1 MSDPQ
6 VTVLTSKFKS
16 LKTFPSFLPFQ
27 CDLFLPPSKPVL
39 APCFRLQFD
48 LFLPSLSHATFPTHD
63 TVDKDTVEMD
73 MVAIDMTD
81 MDMEV
86 ADMDN

>member
-1 MSDPQ
+1 M
-6 VTVLTSKFKS
+6 
-16 LKTFPSFLPFQ
+16 
-27 CDLFLPPSKPVL
+27 L

-63 TVDKDTVEMD
+63 TVDMDTVEMD
-73 MVAIDMTD
+73 MVAIEMTD
-81 MDMEV
+81 MDMDV

>member
-1 MSDPQ
+1 M
-6 VTVLTSKFKS
+6 
-16 LKTFPSFLPFQ
+16 
-27 CDLFLPPSKPVL
+27 L

-73 MVAIDMTD
+73 KDTVEMDKNTVEMDMVAMDMTD
-81 MDMEV
+81 MDMDV
-86 ADMDN
+86 VDMDLVVLGNTTGPLVHYWVRNTKCT